1 MNPLIE
7 SILLCLYLIV
17 FSHKEVSNF
26 LVKLKLVKIL
36 SKHPFYILSLLS
48 PLSEK
53 YLVLKPTLNKK
64 GTLKSQSI
72 INNQDPTQPGGN
84 NLING
89 NKINPRGRGGIK
101 LSSKVIIK
109 FDQENFVIRS
119 FQVNKS
125 NLTKSILN
133 VNRTVKKIGPVS
145 ELVNLGFMNNTSYI
159 RTCSFFDIHLTI
171 SDYLKYGVITKQQY
185 NNVFSS
191 LISYASKQDINNSI
205 LITYKDELL
214 NNEQN
219 FYNILHNRLI
229 YMNNT
234 YSVLVL
240 DYRTDS
246 FVRLS
251 YKAKN

>member
-1 MNPLIE
+1 
-7 SILLCLYLIV
+7 
-17 FSHKEVSNF
+17 
-26 LVKLKLVKIL
+26 
-36 SKHPFYILSLLS
+36 
-48 PLSEK
+48 
-53 YLVLKPTLNKK
+53 
-64 GTLKSQSI
+64 
-72 INNQDPTQPGGN
+72 
-84 NLING
+84 
-89 NKINPRGRGGIK
+89 
-101 LSSKVIIK
+101 
-109 FDQENFVIRS
+109 
-119 FQVNKS
+119 
-125 NLTKSILN
+125 
-133 VNRTVKKIGPVS
+133 
-145 ELVNLGFMNNTSYI
+145 MNNTSYI

-251 YKAKN
+251 YKAKNLLDLQQANLNHKEELTNKLANNNLLAEQYQTYQTLQGCNSLQDLLRSVYIFQIEKIKTNQFIVNSIMKEHHQLDNTLCTGNTLNCLHLNLNIPIMKMQSLI